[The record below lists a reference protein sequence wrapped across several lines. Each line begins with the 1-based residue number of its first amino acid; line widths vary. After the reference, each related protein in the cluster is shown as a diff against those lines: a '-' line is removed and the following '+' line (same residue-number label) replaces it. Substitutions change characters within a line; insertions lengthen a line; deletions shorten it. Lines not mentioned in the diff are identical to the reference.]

1 MRDSVSDSVSDPV
14 RLLGMLAAEER
25 LRAFAAVVLGARTS
39 AEVGD
44 RAELP
49 AKATLQALTQMER
62 EGVVERSVAGWEP
75 RADTLRKAVVAAAP
89 EPGADDHGA
98 ADASEAAV
106 FRAFLRD
113 GRLTAIPAQR
123 RKRLVI
129 LEHLARMFEPG
140 VYYTEREVNA
150 ILRAFHADCAALRRY
165 LVDEEYLTRESGK
178 YWRTGGVID
187 V

>member
-1 MRDSVSDSVSDPV
+1 MSDTVSDPI
-14 RLLGMLAAEER
+14 RLLGMLCTGER
-25 LRAFAAVVLGARTS
+25 LRAFAAVVLGARTR
-39 AEVGD
+39 AEVGQ

-49 AKATLQALTQMER
+49 AKATLQALTQLER
-62 EGVVERSVAGWEP
+62 EGLVERSVAGWEP
-75 RADTLRKAVVAAAP
+75 RADTLREAVVAAAP

-140 VYYTEREVNA
+140 VYYNRAGGERHPAGLPRRLCGAAPLPCRRGVPDSRVREVLA
-150 ILRAFHADCAALRRY
+150 CGR
-165 LVDEEYLTRESGK
+165 
-178 YWRTGGVID
+178 
-187 V
+187 